1 MPIKK
6 SRMKAL
12 KERYGEKKG
21 EEIYYKMEQEEK
33 KKHSPNVKVGYH
45 G

>member
-12 KERYGEKKG
+12 KKEYGEKKG
-21 EEIYYKMEQEEK
+21 EQVYYALETKERK
-33 KKHSPNVKVGYH
+33 KKARKK
-45 G
+45 